1 MIVLLLCRLVA
12 TSALRGCCQ
21 AEERLRHEDVHAA
34 LHRGSSLGTQRV
46 GIRWSK
52 PSARLAVQAT
62 RFRLSRRRSE
72 QVHIES
78 PLKPAHLRMGA
89 KQNIVSAETQRTAQ
103 FEAPSSKC
111 QDLECNAGVILAILG
126 FDVFFACQIATAG
139 LNRLNT
145 QQRAQ
150 FRRSL

>member
-1 MIVLLLCRLVA
+1 MKTCTLHYIEDQVLEH
-12 TSALRGCCQ
+12 S
-21 AEERLRHEDVHAA
+21 E
-34 LHRGSSLGTQRV
+34 LGYA
-46 GIRWSK
+46 G
-52 PSARLAVQAT
+52 PSHRLALQYKPQGSDLVGDV
-62 RFRLSRRRSE
+62 RE